1 MTLRTHP
8 ISRRPRIKP
17 RKQKF
22 TNVIRRKRLA
32 TAAAKKQQEDERR
45 RRENL
50 VKRALMRA
58 FVKAR
63 SRLNPTRV
71 NLTQSNF
78 NKKTFTVRSFLNKNN
93 TNGVNVNINVNVPK
107 RIAFPNNHL
116 MVNENTLPTQS
127 WINDQVRYIQNLD
140 EYDFE
145 TAMAFTS
152 QSFKWITPY
161 IYGTMSLNR
170 LEIPVQRDPIF
181 IVPLYPQIK
190 KILSRKNQ
198 STLSN
203 IERIIL
209 GSYDQYRAY
218 ANMRYIPKDLLKEAL
233 DMYIVDLKRIIRNAP
248 PTPRTM
254 VLFRGLDKN
263 IFGVREGLMPGV
275 RHTLKAFTSASYIP
289 NRGYGEHRYVK
300 YILPRGAR
308 VLLIQTMNHWANIN
322 GRYTGEYEVLM
333 NIGTKFVIQKRE
345 IRRPVINNKRRIQ
358 VKYVTEVK
366 VYDWPA
372 PPR

>member
-8 ISRRPRIKP
+8 TSSRRPRIKT

-22 TNVIRRKRLA
+22 INVIRRKRLA
-32 TAAAKKQQEDERR
+32 SAVAKKQKEDERK

-50 VKRALMRA
+50 VKRALFGA
-58 FVKAR
+58 LVKAR

-71 NLTQSNF
+71 NLAQSNF
-78 NKKTFTVRSFLNKNN
+78 NKKTFTVRSFANKNN
-93 TNGVNVNINVNVPK
+93 TNGVNVNINVNIPK
-107 RIAFPNNHL
+107 RIAFPSNHL

-145 TAMAFTS
+145 TAMGFTVR
-152 QSFKWITPY
+152 SFEWITPY
-161 IYGTMSLNR
+161 LYGTKSLNR
-170 LEIPVQRDPIF
+170 IEFSKPPGF
-181 IVPLYPQIK
+181 IVPMYPQVK

-198 STLSN
+198 LTAM
-203 IERIIL
+203 ERAIL
-209 GSYDQYRAY
+209 GSYDEY
-218 ANMRYIPKDLLKEAL
+218 AMYVNFLPTNLLKDAL
-233 DMYIVDLKRIIRNAP
+233 DLYTIDLKRIIRNAP

-333 NIGTKFVIQKRE
+333 NIGTKFVIEKRE

-372 PPR
+372 PSR